1 MLVVCV
7 LACVR
12 LPPHSFA
19 HQTQQQQSEVEV
31 KQSRVEESE
40 EERQEI
46 GRKTERKES
55 R

>member
-1 MLVVCV
+1 VLVVCV

-19 HQTQQQQSEVEV
+19 HQTQQSEVEV
-31 KQSRVEESE
+31 KQTRVEESE